1 VENNN
6 AHNNTAGLLAF
17 ITPGLPIKTT
27 FDVIFRDNFIVDNNH
42 KNFGAPGSLVSG
54 IPTETEILIMTADDV
69 IIENNI
75 ISSNLNAGIV
85 IVDLANRA
93 DASKNPNAEPNPDR
107 LVILD
112 NLMFDNGNKPK
123 GELKALMMAQFSKK
137 GPDIFTIGG
146 GKGSTILDK
155 NKYRTF
161 GIDHCGPETIR
172 DTRHIKTL
180 MMDESVSP
188 RSVSPE

>member
-1 VENNN
+1 MPQQ
-6 AHNNTAGLLAF
+6 HGWTAGF
-17 ITPGLPIKTT
+17 INPGLPIKTT

-42 KNFGAPGSLVSG
+42 KNFGPPGSLVSG
-54 IPTETEILIMTADDV
+54 IPTETVILIMSVDDV

-75 ISSNLNAGIV
+75 ISSNHNAGTV

-123 GELKALMMAQFSKK
+123 GGLKALMMVQFSKK
-137 GPDIFTIGG
+137 GPDI
-146 GKGSTILDK
+146 LQ
-155 NKYRTF
+155 
-161 GIDHCGPETIR
+161 
-172 DTRHIKTL
+172 
-180 MMDESVSP
+180 
-188 RSVSPE
+188 

>member
-1 VENNN
+1 MENNN

-54 IPTETEILIMTADDV
+54 IPPETGILIMAADDV
-69 IIENNI
+69 IIENNV
-75 ISSNLNAGIV
+75 ISGNHNAGIV

-93 DASKNPNAEPNPDR
+93 DASKDPNAEPNPDR